1 MKLKS
6 TQTILNLLKQ
16 FSTRQGHELN
26 PSARVYLLTA
36 LLGTGLMKQAIA
48 EQIQPAEMIAQL
60 NLSPSVGVG
69 AEVLA
74 QLEAAL
80 AEVQAGALVPYGME
94 TLAHNLVRAAID
106 ACLTEEDLIKML
118 QDVGMGE
125 AQIEQVKAV
134 SASYYEYVESDLY
147 GYQNMRDGST
157 VWEEECNKG
166 MLLAGEEDVLAA
178 AQEGDIEGLVPL
190 FPFGGAAL
198 GGLLLIPDDDDA
210 VPPPPAPNVAP
221 ELVPVTRVTIR
232 DGEEVDGAQVIEV
245 EGTPDAQAGEI
256 TSVGVINF
264 TDSNPTDTHS
274 IQGEQDGVLVL
285 SGGFGRLEVSV
296 TSQIDAAGNGGVI
309 TYTYFTDP
317 VDLEFLAEG
326 EEIIEEFPITLVDSA
341 GANSSTIVTIRIVG
355 TNDVPVVIATGS
367 DLEVPIVEGA
377 PVSDGVED
385 FSTPNEAGEPLLQNA
400 DVVVSPEGVQTFS
413 GVLNF
418 NDVDV
423 SDTHEAEVLTATGSS
438 SFVPLGA
445 FQLGVVQSGVSSS
458 SGQLAYTYPVSEPS
472 LNRLSQGDVVTETY
486 TVRITDNF
494 GAFADQVITVTI
506 QGSNDLPTLVAA
518 VGSGDVT
525 EIVDGDTAENEA
537 TLSVSGT
544 IQIGDLDENDTY
556 TVTTQDGSAGYLGE
570 FNAVID
576 QATKTATWLFAVED
590 SALDFL
596 GAGDDLLQTYTVAIS
611 DGHGGQVD
619 QTVTITITGTNDAPT
634 ISAAVA
640 QGDELDETSEPL
652 TAAGSFT
659 VADVDVTDLVN
670 ASVSSLF
677 VEGDTGGLTM
687 EQLEGF
693 FSVTPAAVL
702 NSMQTSSTLNW
713 SFDSNT
719 TTFDYLGEGEELT
732 LVYTVQ
738 VQDDSGQ
745 TNDKNTANVTIVING
760 SNDGPVINAE
770 QTVDE
775 GAVVEVEESL
785 EMQGTILSAMG
796 GISFEDLDSNDTHT
810 ITFQSLAE
818 EGDNYVGVFTVP
830 MSVPDGAV
838 LVDADVT
845 RGFDW
850 SFEVADSAIDFL
862 AAGETKDQIYE
873 ITVSDGKGGSVK
885 QLVTI
890 TITGTNDA
898 PTISAAVAQ
907 GDELDETSEP
917 LTAAGSFT
925 VADVDV
931 TDLVNASV
939 SSLFVEGDTGGLTME
954 QLEGFFSVTPAAV
967 LNSMQ
972 TSSTLNWSFDSNTTT
987 FDYLGEGE
995 ELTLVYTVQVQDD
1008 SGQTNDKNTANVT
1021 IVIKGTNDAPV
1032 ATAGSVSATE
1042 DQLEGGVV
1050 VSAVDS
1056 DLLSTATDVDNSQ
1069 TDLFVATVNGSPLNI
1084 DMNITVSLSY
1094 LDKNGDLATQDVTV
1108 RIQPEGNYFIAGFDF
1123 DALPVDQDATGTIT
1137 YQIGDGQG
1145 GLTEPLVATI
1155 TISGTNDKPI
1165 GQADELTTDEDQ
1177 SLMLNV
1183 ADLLT
1188 NDTDVDTANTNLEV
1202 LGVGGATNGTVSLL
1216 NGVITFTP
1224 DQDFTGE
1231 ASFTYTL
1238 GDGDLTSDP
1247 VTVIVKVG
1255 AVNDPAVITGNLM
1268 DAVVEAGDS
1277 GVPGDP
1283 TVTGQ
1288 LMAADPDNTDN
1299 VFQAVTVPVATTYGN
1314 FTITTEGLWTYTLDN
1329 ANLDVDAL
1337 NIDSVP
1343 LSDSFEIFSEDGT
1356 KQTVSITINGTNDSP
1371 VIGANPVEVQITEDE
1386 LEDIAG
1392 DGVIQMGNLITGATD
1407 VDDAFEELTV
1417 GLVNGS
1423 AANVGTP
1430 VDVVVT
1436 FDDINGVEMMQ
1447 TIQIQVE
1454 EDGTYNILAFDLD
1467 ALPNAQLATGSF
1479 TYQVTDPQGG
1489 TSEEVTVNVTITG
1502 TDDAPRFATVS
1513 NYYVPLDVTQTNPEY
1528 ALGYPVTINIDDPD
1542 TIFFVKFTSVLPD
1555 ADPQVDGRIVYYV
1568 DGMAVDVNAT
1578 DVFSGTDIP
1587 DFFYLPP
1594 IVVLGDVAFLDSV
1607 TYGIYEDELAV
1618 DLLVATGTLNV
1629 FALPPGAISGPVGTI
1644 ANGSQPLTSGNSF
1657 SATVL
1662 FSEASSGD
1670 FINAVNTNIADAN
1683 LTLLTD
1689 YQSRN
1694 YKPGAGE
1701 DAIDPATQNGLLLE
1715 RDLRVTLTV
1724 DGIVFVV
1731 VAPVPTA
1738 SLANDPM
1745 RWEYSEG
1752 DDLMRADIN
1761 FKDIVATIGGMPV
1774 TLAQYVQA
1782 NPLMSGD
1789 SWTITYI
1796 DTTTGNDQARNF
1808 QFEFTT
1814 EAPGNA
1820 NIIAIGDAVNPNNIF
1835 GGSANDDLT
1844 GGNADDVFFGR
1855 DGEDEI
1861 YGLGGN
1867 DEISG
1872 GAGNDFLDG
1881 GAGTDILIGG
1891 TGNDTLLGGA
1901 GNDLLNGGE
1910 GIDILN
1916 GGTGADT
1923 LNGGEGADTF
1933 VFDNLD
1939 MADIVTDFS
1948 AAEMDKIDFGGAL
1961 GQFDGTTIGSYVMPA
1976 APVEPTDPPAKFSM
1990 TDGEMYLVD
1999 VDFTDFE
2006 SADSLQFLQ
2015 DNFAFLDNGDIA
2027 MAPEQNMIVL
2037 KGSTMDGNASGIFH
2051 LVDLNN
2057 DGVVQSTMDEMNEV
2071 TFLGTVQ
2078 NTVLAENDFV

>member
-458 SGQLAYTYPVSEPS
+458 SGQLAYTYTVSETS

-518 VGSGDVT
+518 VSSGDVT

-619 QTVTITITGTNDAPT
+619 QT
-634 ISAAVA
+634 
-640 QGDELDETSEPL
+640 
-652 TAAGSFT
+652 
-659 VADVDVTDLVN
+659 
-670 ASVSSLF
+670 
-677 VEGDTGGLTM
+677 
-687 EQLEGF
+687 
-693 FSVTPAAVL
+693 
-702 NSMQTSSTLNW
+702 
-713 SFDSNT
+713 
-719 TTFDYLGEGEELT
+719 
-732 LVYTVQ
+732 
-738 VQDDSGQ
+738 
-745 TNDKNTANVTIVING
+745 
-760 SNDGPVINAE
+760 
-770 QTVDE
+770 
-775 GAVVEVEESL
+775 
-785 EMQGTILSAMG
+785 
-796 GISFEDLDSNDTHT
+796 
-810 ITFQSLAE
+810 
-818 EGDNYVGVFTVP
+818 
-830 MSVPDGAV
+830 
-838 LVDADVT
+838 
-845 RGFDW
+845 
-850 SFEVADSAIDFL
+850 
-862 AAGETKDQIYE
+862 
-873 ITVSDGKGGSVK
+873 
-885 QLVTI
+885 VTI

-1371 VIGANPVEVQITEDE
+1371 VIGTNPVEVQITEDE

-1820 NIIAIGDAVNPNNIF
+1820 NIIATGDAVNPNNIF

>member
-367 DLEVPIVEGA
+367 DLDVPIVEGA

-458 SGQLAYTYPVSEPS
+458 SGQLAYTYTVSETS

-640 QGDELDETSEPL
+640 QDDELDETSEPL

-687 EQLEGF
+687 EELEGF
-693 FSVTPAAVL
+693 FSVTPV
-702 NSMQTSSTLNW
+702 
-713 SFDSNT
+713 
-719 TTFDYLGEGEELT
+719 
-732 LVYTVQ
+732 
-738 VQDDSGQ
+738 
-745 TNDKNTANVTIVING
+745 
-760 SNDGPVINAE
+760 
-770 QTVDE
+770 
-775 GAVVEVEESL
+775 
-785 EMQGTILSAMG
+785 
-796 GISFEDLDSNDTHT
+796 
-810 ITFQSLAE
+810 
-818 EGDNYVGVFTVP
+818 
-830 MSVPDGAV
+830 
-838 LVDADVT
+838 
-845 RGFDW
+845 
-850 SFEVADSAIDFL
+850 
-862 AAGETKDQIYE
+862 
-873 ITVSDGKGGSVK
+873 
-885 QLVTI
+885 
-890 TITGTNDA
+890 
-898 PTISAAVAQ
+898 
-907 GDELDETSEP
+907 
-917 LTAAGSFT
+917 
-925 VADVDV
+925 
-931 TDLVNASV
+931 
-939 SSLFVEGDTGGLTME
+939 
-954 QLEGFFSVTPAAV
+954 AV

-1502 TDDAPRFATVS
+1502 TDDAPRFAAVS

-1724 DGIVFVV
+1724 DGIVFAV

-1738 SLANDPM
+1738 SLVNDPM

-1820 NIIAIGDAVNPNNIF
+1820 NIIATGDAVNPNNIF

-1867 DEISG
+1867 DGISG

-1961 GQFDGTTIGSYVMPA
+1961 GQFDGTKIGSYVMPA
-1976 APVEPTDPPAKFSM
+1976 APVEPTDPHAKFSM

-2037 KGSTMDGNASGIFH
+2037 KGSTMDGNASGVFH

>member
-16 FSTRQGHELN
+16 FSTKQGHELN

-458 SGQLAYTYPVSEPS
+458 SGQLAYTYTVSETS

-518 VGSGDVT
+518 VSSGDVT

-693 FSVTPAAVL
+693 FSVTPV
-702 NSMQTSSTLNW
+702 
-713 SFDSNT
+713 
-719 TTFDYLGEGEELT
+719 
-732 LVYTVQ
+732 
-738 VQDDSGQ
+738 
-745 TNDKNTANVTIVING
+745 
-760 SNDGPVINAE
+760 
-770 QTVDE
+770 
-775 GAVVEVEESL
+775 
-785 EMQGTILSAMG
+785 
-796 GISFEDLDSNDTHT
+796 
-810 ITFQSLAE
+810 
-818 EGDNYVGVFTVP
+818 
-830 MSVPDGAV
+830 
-838 LVDADVT
+838 
-845 RGFDW
+845 
-850 SFEVADSAIDFL
+850 
-862 AAGETKDQIYE
+862 
-873 ITVSDGKGGSVK
+873 
-885 QLVTI
+885 
-890 TITGTNDA
+890 
-898 PTISAAVAQ
+898 
-907 GDELDETSEP
+907 
-917 LTAAGSFT
+917 
-925 VADVDV
+925 
-931 TDLVNASV
+931 
-939 SSLFVEGDTGGLTME
+939 
-954 QLEGFFSVTPAAV
+954 AV

-1069 TDLFVATVNGSPLNI
+1069 TDLFVATVNGSSLNI

-1371 VIGANPVEVQITEDE
+1371 VIGTNPVEVQITEDE

-1724 DGIVFVV
+1724 DGIVFAV

-1961 GQFDGTTIGSYVMPA
+1961 GQFDGTTIGNYVMPA

-2037 KGSTMDGNASGIFH
+2037 KGSTMDGNASGVFH

>member
-367 DLEVPIVEGA
+367 DLDVPIVEGA

-458 SGQLAYTYPVSEPS
+458 SGQLAYTYTVSETS

-619 QTVTITITGTNDAPT
+619 QT
-634 ISAAVA
+634 
-640 QGDELDETSEPL
+640 
-652 TAAGSFT
+652 
-659 VADVDVTDLVN
+659 
-670 ASVSSLF
+670 
-677 VEGDTGGLTM
+677 
-687 EQLEGF
+687 
-693 FSVTPAAVL
+693 
-702 NSMQTSSTLNW
+702 
-713 SFDSNT
+713 
-719 TTFDYLGEGEELT
+719 
-732 LVYTVQ
+732 
-738 VQDDSGQ
+738 
-745 TNDKNTANVTIVING
+745 
-760 SNDGPVINAE
+760 
-770 QTVDE
+770 
-775 GAVVEVEESL
+775 
-785 EMQGTILSAMG
+785 
-796 GISFEDLDSNDTHT
+796 
-810 ITFQSLAE
+810 
-818 EGDNYVGVFTVP
+818 
-830 MSVPDGAV
+830 
-838 LVDADVT
+838 
-845 RGFDW
+845 
-850 SFEVADSAIDFL
+850 
-862 AAGETKDQIYE
+862 
-873 ITVSDGKGGSVK
+873 
-885 QLVTI
+885 VTI

-1371 VIGANPVEVQITEDE
+1371 VIGTNPVEVQITEDE

-1820 NIIAIGDAVNPNNIF
+1820 NIIATGDAVNPNNIF